1 MLKVENIHTSYGQL
15 EVLHGVDIEVPKG
28 GLVLLM
34 GPNGHGK
41 STLLKTIC
49 GLLSSTKGD
58 IQYHGNAIRKW
69 STEKIV
75 SAGLVYIAEDRHLFP
90 DMTVLENLEMGA
102 YLKSAREN
110 EKANLQFTYKLF
122 PELEVK
128 KNQLAA
134 TLSGGQARMLT
145 IGRGIMSDARFLS
158 IDEPTIGLSPL
169 LRQKV
174 NSAICEINQQGKTI
188 LLVEQNRSE
197 LFDMASGIYFM
208 EEGKI
213 VFHGGKESALNDDHL
228 KELFLGMGS

>member
-1 MLKVENIHTSYGQL
+1 MLRVENLHTSYGQL
-15 EVLHGVDIEVPKG
+15 EVLHGVDIDVPEG
-28 GLVLLM
+28 DLAILM

-49 GLLSSTKGD
+49 GLLRLTKGD
-58 IQYHGNAIRKW
+58 IHYKGNDIGNW
-69 STEKIV
+69 PSEKIV
-75 SAGLVYIAEDRHLFP
+75 GAGLVYIAEDRHLFP
-90 DMTVLENLEMGA
+90 DMTVFENLEMGA

-110 EKANLQFTYKLF
+110 EKHNLQFTYSLF
-122 PELEVK
+122 PELEAK
-128 KNQLAA
+128 KNQPAS

-145 IGRGIMSDARFLS
+145 IGRGILSDAQFLC

-174 NSAICEINQQGKTI
+174 NSAILEINRQGKTI

-197 LFDMASGIYFM
+197 LFDMASRIYFM

-213 VFHGGKESALNDDHL
+213 VFNGEKEGALNHDSL
-228 KELFLGMGS
+228 KALFLGMNS

>member
-1 MLKVENIHTSYGQL
+1 MLRVENLHTSYGQL
-15 EVLHGVDIEVPKG
+15 EVLHGVDIDVPEG
-28 GLVLLM
+28 DLAILM

-49 GLLSSTKGD
+49 GLLCLTKGD
-58 IQYHGNAIRKW
+58 IHYKGNDIGNW
-69 STEKIV
+69 PSEKIV
-75 SAGLVYIAEDRHLFP
+75 GAGLVYIAEDRHLFP
-90 DMTVLENLEMGA
+90 DMTVFENLEMGA

-110 EKANLQFTYKLF
+110 EKHNLQFTYSLF
-122 PELEVK
+122 PELEAK
-128 KNQLAA
+128 KNQQAS

-145 IGRGIMSDARFLS
+145 IGRGILSDAQFLC

-174 NSAICEINQQGKTI
+174 NSAILEINRQGKTI

-197 LFDMASGIYFM
+197 LFDMASRIYFM

-213 VFHGGKESALNDDHL
+213 VFNGEKEGALNHDSL
-228 KELFLGMGS
+228 KALFLGMNS